1 MRSIPAAAPSIPEYH
16 LMPLDTISGFE
27 VRPGLY
33 EMNGATALSANAI
46 NFTVHSRNAVSC
58 ELLLFRHKET
68 EPFAVLPFPER
79 SRMQKILNMLIGW
92 TDLMTRKQA

>member
-33 EMNGATALSANAI
+33 EMNGATALSLISLYIHAM
-46 NFTVHSRNAVSC
+46 R
-58 ELLLFRHKET
+58 
-68 EPFAVLPFPER
+68 FPVNCCF
-79 SRMQKILNMLIGW
+79 SA
-92 TDLMTRKQA
+92 TRKQSPLQSFHFRNAIESATYIL

>member
-1 MRSIPAAAPSIPEYH
+1 MRSIPSAAPSIPEYH

-79 SRMQKILNMLIGW
+79 YRIGDVYSMIVFNLNAK
-92 TDLMTRKQA
+92 DFE